1 MILKRPLKLFTVK
14 RITRSGLSN
23 LSSCPNCCRVMAFW
37 PTDRRQSLSS
47 LYEKIHKEDESDNL
61 WASLLKGLFN
71 LIQRKMYLRITYCI
85 QSVLIFHTIILEVA
99 ANKHNTLPNK
109 NLLVLGMSDF
119 TILNFNP
126 TFQTFQET
134 KSPARR
140 LSWPSCRVMRTQRRG
155 RGWTSTTST

>member
-1 MILKRPLKLFTVK
+1 MLLGCSSTPTDSSSDQSLNTWISQRRTGSRRNIIQSGGPRASFVILKRPLKLFTVK

-85 QSVLIFHTIILEVA
+85 QSVLIYFIQL
-99 ANKHNTLPNK
+99 
-109 NLLVLGMSDF
+109 F
-119 TILNFNP
+119 
-126 TFQTFQET
+126 
-134 KSPARR
+134 
-140 LSWPSCRVMRTQRRG
+140 
-155 RGWTSTTST
+155 